1 MAVKKVTKNDI
12 VEAIAASADIDQKD
26 IKRVIDSFLEQVKK
40 SLTENAVIE
49 LRGFGTFEVRVRK
62 GRQKA
67 RNPRTGDIVSV
78 KSHGVALFRAGQ
90 ELKKAVWEI
99 TAMEADGTANDA

>member
-12 VEAIAASADIDQKD
+12 VEAIAADADVDQKD
-26 IKRVIDSFLEQVKK
+26 IKRVVDSFLEQVKK
-40 SLTENAVIE
+40 SLIENAVIE
-49 LRGFGTFEVRVRK
+49 LRGFGTFEVRIRK

-78 KSHGVALFRAGQ
+78 ASHGVALFRAGQ
-90 ELKKAVWEI
+90 DLKKAVWEI
-99 TAMEADGTANDA
+99 TTPSSDKPIDEV